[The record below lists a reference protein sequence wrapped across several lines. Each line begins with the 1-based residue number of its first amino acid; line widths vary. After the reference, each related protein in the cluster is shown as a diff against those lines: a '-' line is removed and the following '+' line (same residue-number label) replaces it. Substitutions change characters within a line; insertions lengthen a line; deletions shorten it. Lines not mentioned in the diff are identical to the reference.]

1 MKSRTA
7 SVFRIRAAAIMLGL
21 LALVIVS
28 SCLPKPLSESSGGVN
43 ITLYGFSIM
52 KEPLEKAIYPA
63 FIAKVETRAQYRHSL
78 HLIVRR
84 FGNNH

>member
-28 SCLPKPLSESSGGVN
+28 SCLPKPLSESGSGGVN
-43 ITLYGFSIM
+43 ITLYEASR
-52 KEPLEKAIYPA
+52 L
-63 FIAKVETRAQYRHSL
+63 
-78 HLIVRR
+78 
-84 FGNNH
+84 

>member
-1 MKSRTA
+1 
-7 SVFRIRAAAIMLGL
+7 MLGL
-21 LALVIVS
+21 LALIVVS
-28 SCLPKPLSESSGGVN
+28 SCLPKPLSESGSGGVN

-63 FIAKVETRAQYRHSL
+63 FIAKVKREHNHRHSL
-78 HLIVRR
+78 HVFVRR